1 MYISTIHLFDLKPL
15 AKLQNLY
22 FDVPLSETFMAL
34 FLEATSTHNLTDLT
48 ISMDPSRSGEPFP
61 RSLHTI
67 LNRHHLTLH
76 TLTFLNAWRNYF
88 DRKRDIFQHLVPWMH
103 SWQVYL
109 SSPQPPSSRHP
120 ELFVYDE
127 DDKYDELKW
136 KIFGHDSQPY
146 MWGYRVRHLRIDQ
159 IDINQLKVN
168 KIDDDSNGFRQ
179 LKI

>member
-1 MYISTIHLFDLKPL
+1 
-15 AKLQNLY
+15 
-22 FDVPLSETFMAL
+22 
-34 FLEATSTHNLTDLT
+34 
-48 ISMDPSRSGEPFP
+48 
-61 RSLHTI
+61 
-67 LNRHHLTLH
+67 
-76 TLTFLNAWRNYF
+76 
-88 DRKRDIFQHLVPWMH
+88 MH

-136 KIFGHDSQPY
+136 KIFDHDSQPY

-168 KIDDDSNGFRQ
+168 KIDDDSNDFRQ
-179 LKI
+179 LKILVLRPVTEQVINQFYEVSIRSLPY